1 MDPYI
6 DLVTE
11 NILSLEE
18 KSLLKDVNLAMK
30 SEQMK
35 SLRDFQKRKYPR
47 ILGIQG
53 ERRISN
59 NSLDNLQQH
68 ISNIDE
74 VNDVM
79 FFHAMEAMSSVAHK
93 RKLPVDKA
101 VKVGVQVPAKV
112 NFFFFFFQLPVYD
125 FIKNKIQ
132 DLIYK

>member
-30 SEQMK
+30 SKQMK

-79 FFHAMEAMSSVAHK
+79 FFHAMEAMWSVAHK

-112 NFFFFFFQLPVYD
+112 NFLLFFFSTACLRFH
-125 FIKNKIQ
+125 
-132 DLIYK
+132 